1 MCMRQS
7 GSLLDIC
14 LNIYLA
20 KNVLAQL
27 EITELIQELMGKIY
41 NLYRTEWQLM
51 EHGDPIQLYETT

>member
-1 MCMRQS
+1 MCMRWS
-7 GSLLDIC
+7 ASLLDIC

-41 NLYRTEWQLM
+41 NLYRTEWQFM
-51 EHGDPIQLYETT
+51 EHRDPI